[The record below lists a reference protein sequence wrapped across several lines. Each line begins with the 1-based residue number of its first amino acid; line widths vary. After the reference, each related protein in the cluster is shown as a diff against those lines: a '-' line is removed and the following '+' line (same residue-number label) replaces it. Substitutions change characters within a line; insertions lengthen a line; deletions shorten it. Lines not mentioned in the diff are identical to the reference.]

1 MDCFERICIYD
12 LIWKETQV
20 NGVTLCSE
28 ITTSDA
34 KSYRIDT
41 AMIIRVFVL
50 SQLRILYILHIIHI
64 SCMYH
69 SLMNNYVM
77 IMKHWHCIRIP

>member
-12 LIWKETQV
+12 LIWIETQV

-41 AMIIRVFVL
+41 AMIIRV
-50 SQLRILYILHIIHI
+50 
-64 SCMYH
+64 
-69 SLMNNYVM
+69 
-77 IMKHWHCIRIP
+77 